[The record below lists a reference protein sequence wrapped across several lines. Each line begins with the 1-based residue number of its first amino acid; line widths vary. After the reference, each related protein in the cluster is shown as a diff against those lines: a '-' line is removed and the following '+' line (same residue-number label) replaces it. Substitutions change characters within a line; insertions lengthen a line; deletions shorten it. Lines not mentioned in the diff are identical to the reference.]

1 MSPPRMQGP
10 PAGRTE
16 GQQLAGHHAAKH
28 SHRTPRQGQSP
39 ESTRPLPLTA
49 ASVEAISRADAAWF
63 RHHPGEDV
71 RYRPAGDREWPM
83 LDRCPVPWP
92 GASAVLMVEVTQ
104 LAPGVRTRRPYWV
117 LGEAVA

>member
-1 MSPPRMQGP
+1 MRHHERGRSPVRKRPQKSMAG
-10 PAGRTE
+10 GRT
-16 GQQLAGHHAAKH
+16 
-28 SHRTPRQGQSP
+28 TP

-49 ASVEAISRADAAWF
+49 ASVEALSRADAAWF
-63 RHHPGEDV
+63 RRHPGEDV